1 MNTRTLHPAR
11 VLAEGTR
18 RAVRTAL
25 NRMSP
30 GASRVPSKPADI
42 TPAWLATAL
51 GRPEEAIQGI
61 NVLDSHSGTA
71 ARARIGVAADDD
83 SIPGHLFVKLPPSNY
98 LQHVLLDLFG
108 LDEKE
113 VLAYRALGEHPP
125 VRIPRCHAAESD
137 ARRSRFVLVLEDLTA
152 TARFRTVVDT
162 VSRAEAEAVVD
173 AMADLHSAFWNS
185 DRFAGDLA
193 PLAYRPA
200 IESHLGALIRRR
212 LLRNIKG
219 HTAGLI
225 PDAVKLACRIFYL
238 RGAEIDSYWAG
249 LPRTLLHGDPH
260 LGNLFFENDVPGFL
274 DWQIAS
280 AGAGIRDVAYF
291 LTSSVDPALLRRIE
305 RALVQRYVDRLAAAG
320 IRVDGA
326 QMWTLYRAGATDW
339 FLAAVCTA
347 EAGARMQP
355 LEVSRVGVRRAV
367 EAVEAHDSFRV
378 LTALIDGR

>member
-1 MNTRTLHPAR
+1 MNPRTPRPAR

-18 RAVRTAL
+18 RAVRTAR
-25 NRMSP
+25 NRRFP
-30 GASRVPSKPADI
+30 GASRVPSQLADI

-51 GRPEEAIQGI
+51 GKPEGSIRGI
-61 NVLDSHSGTA
+61 TVLDSHSGTA
-71 ARARIGVAADDD
+71 ARARLGVAADDD
-83 SIPGHLFVKLPPSNY
+83 SIPDRLFVKLPPSDY
-98 LQHVLLDLFG
+98 PQHVLLDLFG
-108 LDEKE
+108 LGEKE
-113 VLAYRALGEHPP
+113 VLAYRALGEDPP

-137 ARRSRFVLVLEDLTA
+137 PRRSRFALVLEDLTA

-173 AMADLHSAFWNS
+173 AMAALHSAFWNS

-193 PLAYRPA
+193 PLAHRPA
-200 IESHLGALIRRR
+200 VETHLGTMIRRL

-219 HTAGLI
+219 HTADMI
-225 PDAVKLACRIFYL
+225 PNAVARACRIFYL
-238 RGAEIDSYWAG
+238 RSAEMDTFWAS
-249 LPRTLLHGDPH
+249 LPQTLLHGDPH
-260 LGNLFFENDVPGFL
+260 LGNLFFEDDGPGFL

-291 LTSSVDPALLRRIE
+291 LTASVDPALLRTIE

-320 IRVDGA
+320 IAVDGA
-326 QMWTLYRAGATDW
+326 RWWTLYRAAATDW

-355 LEVSRVGVRRAV
+355 LEVSREGVRRAV
-367 EAVEAHDSFRV
+367 EAVEAHDSFGV
-378 LTALIDGR
+378 LTALVDGR